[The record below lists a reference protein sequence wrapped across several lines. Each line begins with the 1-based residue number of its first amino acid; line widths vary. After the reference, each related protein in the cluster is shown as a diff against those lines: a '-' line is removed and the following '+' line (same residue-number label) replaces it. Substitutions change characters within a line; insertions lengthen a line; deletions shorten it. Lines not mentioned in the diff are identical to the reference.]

1 MPRQRQRT
9 PELRTNLLRTALAI
23 LEADGVAGVTARN
36 VARAA
41 GTSTAA
47 VYELFGDKGGLVRA
61 ILFEGFAMLRDHLG
75 GLATAGDP
83 AAALR
88 QTIAALR
95 AFMRDHAALAQVMFG
110 RPFAEFDPG
119 PADTAAGAA
128 VREFIIERVRR
139 GVEAGVLAGDPTDI
153 AHVLLALAQGL
164 AGQESAGW
172 LGTSR
177 TSVDRRWALGA
188 EALLRGLNSP

>member
-1 MPRQRQRT
+1 VPRQKQRT
-9 PELRTNLLRTALAI
+9 PELRAGLLRAALAI
-23 LEADGVAGVTARN
+23 LEADGVAAVTARS

-47 VYELFGDKGGLVRA
+47 VYELFGAKGGLVRA
-61 ILFEGFAMLRDHLG
+61 VFFDGFAMLSDDLG
-75 GLATAGDP
+75 RRVTAADP

-88 QTIAALR
+88 QTISTLR
-95 AFMRDHAALAQVMFG
+95 QFMAEHAALAQVMFG

-128 VREFIIERVRR
+128 VREFIVERARR
-139 GVEAGVLAGDPTDI
+139 AVQAGILAGDPTDI

-177 TSVDRRWALGA
+177 ASVDRRWSLGA
-188 EALLRGLNSP
+188 EAVLRGLEPR